1 MVQLCR
7 MAQKHLNLKLTHM
20 IAQPVGINARML
32 AKISAIDKRVKI
44 MTRMR
49 AATSPMDDAPCVN
62 RINNWKSLEL
72 LGLKVNIC
80 KPEEN

>member
-1 MVQLCR
+1 MQFCR
-7 MAQKHLNLKLTHM
+7 MPQKHLNLKLTHI

-44 MTRMR
+44 IMRMT
-49 AATSPMDDAPCVN
+49 AATRPMDDAPCIN
-62 RINNWKSLEL
+62 RINNWKSLDL

-80 KPEEN
+80 EPE